1 MKRKKVCLAAGM
13 IIAALLAGCGNQG
26 TDTQPVKKT
35 AEESAQR
42 GEGQETLKPT
52 QEDKDSA
59 AMKTDGDG
67 GILIAYFA
75 VAENSDMDAASSASV
90 VTVNGETEG
99 RTGHLARLIQEETG
113 GELFSI
119 QTSVDYL
126 GDGGR
131 LVDYAAEEQDEN
143 ARPEL
148 TSHIDNL
155 DQYDVVFVGY
165 PVWWGIAAWPVDS
178 FVEENDFTGKTVIPF
193 CTSASSGLGESGELL
208 KEKAG
213 TGDWQE
219 VMQFS
224 SGVSEEDI
232 RSWVSGLGLD

>member
-13 IIAALLAGCGNQG
+13 IIASLLAGCGNQG

-52 QEDKDSA
+52 QEDKDLA

-75 VAENSDMDAASSASV
+75 VAENSDVDAASSASV

-99 RTGHLARLIQEETG
+99 RTRHLARLIQEETG

-119 QTSVDYL
+119 QTSVDYP

-131 LVDYAAEEQDEN
+131 LVDYAAEEQDGDV
-143 ARPEL
+143 RPEL
-148 TSHIDNL
+148 TSHIENL

-165 PVWWGIAAWPVDS
+165 PKMEYGFDCVL
-178 FVEENDFTGKTVIPF
+178 
-193 CTSASSGLGESGELL
+193 C
-208 KEKAG
+208 
-213 TGDWQE
+213 
-219 VMQFS
+219 
-224 SGVSEEDI
+224 VSCSKKG
-232 RSWVSGLGLD
+232 RKRNSMHKRQ

>member
-13 IIAALLAGCGNQG
+13 IIASLLAGCGNQG

-67 GILIAYFA
+67 SILIAYFA

-119 QTSVDYL
+119 QTSVDYP

-155 DQYDVVFVGY
+155 DQYDVVFVSY
-165 PVWWGIAAWPVDS
+165 PNMEQG
-178 FVEENDFTGKTVIPF
+178 F
-193 CTSASSGLGESGELL
+193 ESVLC
-208 KEKAG
+208 
-213 TGDWQE
+213 
-219 VMQFS
+219 V
-224 SGVSEEDI
+224 
-232 RSWVSGLGLD
+232 

>member
-219 VMQFS
+219 GMRFG
-224 SGVSEEDI
+224 SGVSEEDV